1 MKQKRIGE
9 NDQELVI
16 PAVYVNGDAKQWAAM
31 TMRRLRRMDWIFTRS
46 FVREI

>member
-31 TMRRLRRMDWIFTRS
+31 TMRRHSENGLDLYTLIRP
-46 FVREI
+46 